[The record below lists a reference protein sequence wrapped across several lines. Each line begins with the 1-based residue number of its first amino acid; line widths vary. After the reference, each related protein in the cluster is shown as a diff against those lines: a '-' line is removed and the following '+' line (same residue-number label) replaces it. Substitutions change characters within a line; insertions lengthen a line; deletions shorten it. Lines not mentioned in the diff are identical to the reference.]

1 MKILFFTEMEHAT
14 EARQN
19 GSGGGLIFYVFK
31 FKIILCYFILEFLFG
46 KNEIFMAHSAFLNK
60 LF

>member
-1 MKILFFTEMEHAT
+1 MEHAT